1 MIRALPLLLALAVP
15 AAPALAQPSPEDRA
29 VTEAV
34 LKARDDIRAAAGRKD
49 KGALERLIADNFQH
63 LRDTGRMDL
72 KGDRI
77 GLLVAGEG
85 GIETAPEEE
94 FSVHTYGP
102 GTAAVTG
109 TSVVTGEGGKAA
121 PFRWL
126 QVYVRQGDA
135 WRLALSQASRVV
147 KR

>member
-1 MIRALPLLLALAVP
+1 MIRALPLLLLLAT
-15 AAPALAQPSPEDRA
+15 PALAQPSPEDRS

-34 LKARDDIRAAAGRKD
+34 LKTRDAVREAAGRKD
-49 KGALERLIADNFQH
+49 RAALERLIADNFQH

-94 FSVHTYGP
+94 FSVLTYGP
-102 GTAAVTG
+102 GAAAVTG
-109 TSVVTGEGGKAA
+109 TSLITGEGGRAA

-126 QVYVRQGDA
+126 QVYVLQDGS
-135 WRLALSQASRVV
+135 WRLVLSQASRVA
-147 KR
+147 RR